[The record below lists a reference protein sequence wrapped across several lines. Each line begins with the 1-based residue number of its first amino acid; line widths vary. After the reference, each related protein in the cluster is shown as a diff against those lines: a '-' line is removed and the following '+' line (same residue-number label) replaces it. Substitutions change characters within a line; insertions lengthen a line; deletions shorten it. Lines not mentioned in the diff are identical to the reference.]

1 MKRII
6 SLLLSIILL
15 TLSFGSSVYAE
26 ESTKKEVRSVYSV
39 SENLAIQYIRQNEP
53 GFEIVSS
60 DPLYDGTNAVKG
72 YLFHLRRNETSG
84 YITVFA
90 LHGTLKVTEACFE
103 KDKLVEENKIYY
115 NGLLEYNVLRNGILY
130 SARTNEVVPITSLCR
145 FDNVDIASSLQYY
158 QAIESENPMRAMNY
172 TGTINLDYTP
182 TAIDQHDAYSGGN
195 YKCMQT
201 SAAMLIQYYYEHY
214 YSNIAS
220 VTGGTLINVLSS
232 YISLDGGTYTTLSSL
247 KTGLG
252 NYIYSRGY
260 TSIIQSNSCD
270 LGNDTLPMNFDQT
283 MYSEIANERPMIMI
297 IGYSAQFTNGG
308 YNPCSENEDS
318 LHALLVYGV
327 NITSTATYI
336 DVVDPWDA
344 TYGTVIWDPVNYP
357 SRPFFA
363 VYSVVRTSI
372 YS

>member
-1 MKRII
+1 MKKAI
-6 SLLLSIILL
+6 SVLL
-15 TLSFGSSVYAE
+15 TSLIITVLFTSNVYAD
-26 ESTKKEVRSVYSV
+26 ESSRREVRSVYSV

-72 YLFHLRRNETSG
+72 YLFHLKRNETSG

-103 KDKLVEENKIYY
+103 KDKLTEENKIYY
-115 NGLLEYNVLRNGILY
+115 NGLLEYDVLRNGVLC
-130 SARTNEVVPITSLCR
+130 SARTNEVIPIASLCR
-145 FDNVDIASSLQYY
+145 FEDVDIVSSLQNY
-158 QAIESENPMRAMNY
+158 QAIENAYQNQLRDYSGVI
-172 TGTINLDYTP
+172 TLDYAV

-201 SAAMLIQYYYEHY
+201 SAAMLIQYYDEHY

-220 VTGGTLINVLSS
+220 VSGGALINVLSS
-232 YISLDGGTYTTLSSL
+232 YISLDGGTYTTLSTL

-297 IGYSAQFTNGG
+297 IGSEAVFTYG
-308 YNPCSENEDS
+308 YNPCSGS
-318 LHALLVYGV
+318 GMHAVLVRGV
-327 NITSTATYI
+327 NITSSDTYI
-336 DVVDPWDA
+336 YVTDPWDA
-344 TYGTVIWDPVNYP
+344 TPSTIIWDPVNTADRTY
-357 SRPFFA
+357 FA
-363 VYSVVRTSI
+363 VYSVVRVHINS
-372 YS
+372 